1 MLIFEGDQGTGKAE
15 LALWFAKHQFCLNLQ
30 EEMPCETCNNCLR
43 ITSKDHPDVVEI
55 EPDGQSIK
63 VDQIRALQSELT
75 KSGFESAKKV
85 VIIHQAEKMNMNSA
99 NSLLKF
105 LEEPPANFMI
115 ILETQ
120 SLGKILPTIRSRCQI
135 IHFQAL
141 STERLQSR

>member
-1 MLIFEGDQGTGKAE
+1 M
-15 LALWFAKHQFCLNLQ
+15 
-30 EEMPCETCNNCLR
+30 
-43 ITSKDHPDVVEI
+43 
-55 EPDGQSIK
+55 
-63 VDQIRALQSELT
+63 
-75 KSGFESAKKV
+75 
-85 VIIHQAEKMNMNSA
+85 IIHQAEKMNMNSA

-141 STERLQSR
+141 STERLQSRLEAEQIPEKNCKTLSKFNK